1 MLIGVPTLAPPAQAP
16 LETKISGQLVYRKRT
31 WHQIEPLD
39 FVYSF
44 HEVIDLIWQYW
55 LALAVTL
62 FPVAESNLPAI
73 GVLKQPLWS
82 VWGTVPATVVIMVAL
97 DLTVVRPPAQMWK
110 VRKSA

>member
-1 MLIGVPTLAPPAQAP
+1 M
-16 LETKISGQLVYRKRT
+16 
-31 WHQIEPLD
+31 
-39 FVYSF
+39 VYSF

-62 FPVAESNLPAI
+62 FPVAASNLPAI

-82 VWGTVPATVVIMVAL
+82 VWGMVPATVVMMAAL

-110 VRKSA
+110 AR